1 MFTLAQAK
9 LREIAVLKL
18 IGMPSR
24 QVAWM
29 IVQQA
34 LALGIF
40 AFVVGTSL
48 AQLMALRFPRY
59 VVLQQRDL
67 LAAAVVALASSSL
80 ASLVGV
86 KAALSVDPAE
96 AIQ

>member
-1 MFTLAQAK
+1 M
-9 LREIAVLKL
+9 LKL
-18 IGMPSR
+18 IGMPSTMI
-24 QVAWM
+24 AWM

-34 LALGIF
+34 VALGLF
-40 AFVVGTSL
+40 AFVVGASL
-48 AQLMALRFPRY
+48 ASAMAPHFPRY
-59 VVLQQRDL
+59 VVLQRRDL
-67 LAAAVVALASSSL
+67 IAAAVVALASSSL